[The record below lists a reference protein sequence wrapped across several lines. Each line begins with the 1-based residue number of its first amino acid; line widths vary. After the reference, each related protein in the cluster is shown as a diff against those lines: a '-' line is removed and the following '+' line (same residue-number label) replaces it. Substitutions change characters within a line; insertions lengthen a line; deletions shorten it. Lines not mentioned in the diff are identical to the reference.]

1 MEKSVRVAINGFG
14 RVGRLVCRKILYDN
28 ENQRNIDLVVVND
41 LEDPE
46 ILVHLLQ
53 YDTTHGSLQKISRP
67 GIRIDNNFMHSYYE
81 DMPHKGAYILFTAE
95 KELDKLPWCENGIDI
110 VIESTGRFTARKD
123 LMKHLK
129 AGAKKVILTAPAVT
143 GEDVDLTVV
152 VGVNESKY
160 DPARH
165 HLISNAS
172 CTTNCLA
179 PVAKV
184 LHEKFRIIK
193 GWMSTIHAYTNDQ
206 RLLDLVHKDLRRAR
220 AASENFLPASTGAA
234 KAIGLVIPELAG
246 KLDGAA
252 WRVPVKNVS
261 SIDLIVLV
269 EKQTSVDE
277 VNEAL
282 MYAAINSSVMNYTD
296 RELVSSDYIG
306 NPYSAIIDAK
316 CTKVLGG
323 NMVRVVAWY
332 DNEWAYSCRVVDLI
346 KHIAKGG
353 L

>member
-1 MEKSVRVAINGFG
+1 MKKNTLG
-14 RVGRLVCRKILYDN
+14 RWTYDIYLKTFDPLYT
-28 ENQRNIDLVVVND
+28 EA
-41 LEDPE
+41 
-46 ILVHLLQ
+46 
-53 YDTTHGSLQKISRP
+53 K
-67 GIRIDNNFMHSYYE
+67 
-81 DMPHKGAYILFTAE
+81 
-95 KELDKLPWCENGIDI
+95 
-110 VIESTGRFTARKD
+110 
-123 LMKHLK
+123 KHLA
-129 AGAKKVILTAPAVT
+129 AGAKRVIISAPSESAEVAT
-143 GEDVDLTVV
+143 FIL
-152 VGVNESKY
+152 GVNEEKY
-160 DPARH
+160 D
-165 HLISNAS
+165 SKKDDVVSMSS